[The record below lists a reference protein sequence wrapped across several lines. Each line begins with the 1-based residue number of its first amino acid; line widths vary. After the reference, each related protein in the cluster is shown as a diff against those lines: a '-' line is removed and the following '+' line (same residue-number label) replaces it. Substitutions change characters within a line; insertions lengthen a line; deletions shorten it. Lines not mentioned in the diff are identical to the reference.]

1 MAESRSRPRWSVASK
16 VMVTACLL
24 ALFVY
29 LLSRFNLVVPPL
41 ILAVILAYI
50 LAPLTGL
57 IETGLRLRRG
67 WATLLTYLLLLGG
80 VALVPVLVIP
90 SLVDELQGLNLN
102 FQEIGVTVESYLS
115 RSLVIG
121 GRPFDAT
128 QLIDQI
134 VATLRGMVEP
144 VFSRTLGIAVDVITS
159 AIWVIFILVVS
170 FYLIKDAARMR
181 AWAERLPPAAYRE
194 ELIRLA
200 QEINTVWGAFFRGQ
214 IVLALVVAV
223 IITIVCVV
231 VGLPYALAMGA
242 LAGLLEFLPSLGHGI
257 WLFIASL
264 LMFSQGSTWLPL
276 PSWAAML
283 IVIAIHLV
291 FQQVDL
297 NLLIPRIIGGR
308 VRLQPLVVILGI
320 AAGAALA
327 GVLGIVLAAPTI
339 ASARIIGRYLYANL
353 LDQDPFPEKLE
364 MESPDGKPTAP

>member
-1 MAESRSRPRWSVASK
+1 
-16 VMVTACLL
+16 MVTACLL

-57 IETGLRLRRG
+57 IQTGLRLRRG

-90 SLVDELQGLNLN
+90 SLVDDLQGLNLN
-102 FQEIGVTVESYLS
+102 FQEIGVTVESFLN

-121 GRPFDAT
+121 GRHFDAT

-223 IITIVCVV
+223 IITIVSVV

-283 IVIAIHLV
+283 IVIGIHLV

-353 LDQDPFPEKLE
+353 LDQNPFPEKLE

>member
-121 GRPFDAT
+121 GR
-128 QLIDQI
+128 
-134 VATLRGMVEP
+134 
-144 VFSRTLGIAVDVITS
+144 
-159 AIWVIFILVVS
+159 
-170 FYLIKDAARMR
+170 
-181 AWAERLPPAAYRE
+181 
-194 ELIRLA
+194 
-200 QEINTVWGAFFRGQ
+200 
-214 IVLALVVAV
+214 
-223 IITIVCVV
+223 
-231 VGLPYALAMGA
+231 
-242 LAGLLEFLPSLGHGI
+242 
-257 WLFIASL
+257 
-264 LMFSQGSTWLPL
+264 
-276 PSWAAML
+276 
-283 IVIAIHLV
+283 
-291 FQQVDL
+291 
-297 NLLIPRIIGGR
+297 
-308 VRLQPLVVILGI
+308 
-320 AAGAALA
+320 
-327 GVLGIVLAAPTI
+327 
-339 ASARIIGRYLYANL
+339 
-353 LDQDPFPEKLE
+353 
-364 MESPDGKPTAP
+364 

>member
-1 MAESRSRPRWSVASK
+1 
-16 VMVTACLL
+16 
-24 ALFVY
+24 
-29 LLSRFNLVVPPL
+29 
-41 ILAVILAYI
+41 
-50 LAPLTGL
+50 
-57 IETGLRLRRG
+57 
-67 WATLLTYLLLLGG
+67 
-80 VALVPVLVIP
+80 
-90 SLVDELQGLNLN
+90 
-102 FQEIGVTVESYLS
+102 
-115 RSLVIG
+115 
-121 GRPFDAT
+121 
-128 QLIDQI
+128 
-134 VATLRGMVEP
+134 
-144 VFSRTLGIAVDVITS
+144 
-159 AIWVIFILVVS
+159 
-170 FYLIKDAARMR
+170 MR

-223 IITIVCVV
+223 IITIAGVV

-264 LMFSQGSTWLPL
+264 LMFFQGSTWLPL

-297 NLLIPRIIGGR
+297 NLLIPRIIGRR

-339 ASARIIGRYLYANL
+339 ASARIIGRYLFANL